1 MMKKKLA
8 KKYTKVF
15 LAAGILAAFVGC
27 QSRADKYYDEAYE
40 KINQN
45 QFLDAVQLLESSIEL
60 EKNNNK
66 KMRAMFEMARLLRF
80 EIQDY
85 ARALVQLKKIVLLAE
100 DPKIRL
106 LSQEAISEI
115 YFDNLQNY
123 EAALKEL
130 LVVEPLLQEPEK
142 KEKIK
147 LKIAQAYRLTGH
159 SEGALEYI
167 ETALKQGAKQKVYFL
182 KLKSQI
188 LQSQQK
194 QDQALEVLSE
204 VYKADPQ
211 FFEKDNMY
219 LSTALIYEEK
229 QDYKKAIEYLEQN
242 QSKIS
247 DKNYLELRIKRLKE
261 KQANKP
267 FNKGMRK

>member
-1 MMKKKLA
+1 MMKKKPA
-8 KKYTKVF
+8 KKFINVF
-15 LAAGILAAFVGC
+15 LAACVVVALAGC
-27 QSRADKYYDEAYE
+27 KSRAEKYYDEAYD

-45 QFLDAVQLLESSIEL
+45 QFLDAVSLLESSIEL
-60 EKNNNK
+60 EKNHNK

-85 ARALVQLKKIVLLAE
+85 PKALAQLKKIVLSAE
-100 DPKIRL
+100 DPKLRL

-115 YFDNLQNY
+115 YFDNLQDY

-130 LVVEPLLQEPEK
+130 LVVEPLTSEPEK

-147 LKIAQAYRLTGH
+147 LKIAQAYRLTGN
-159 SEGALEYI
+159 SDASLEYI
-167 ETALKQGAKQKVYFL
+167 DAALKQGTKQKISFL

-194 QDQALEVLSE
+194 HDRAAEVLNE
-204 VYKADPQ
+204 IYKTDPNL
-211 FFEKDNMY
+211 FEKDNMY
-219 LSTALIYEEK
+219 LEMALIYEEK

-242 QSKIS
+242 KEKIT

-261 KQANKP
+261 KQINKP